1 MTISQADIDALL
13 ASASDL
19 DNEEAKPAAPASR
32 PTPGRV
38 ESPVRAPGRG
48 GGAATAPISVPG
60 ELRRILRMRVPVLVN
75 LAERDVSLHSVLRW
89 TPGSIIEF
97 DKPADSDLR
106 LVIANK
112 PIGSGHAVKVGE
124 NFGLRVTMIGDVTDR
139 ILAMGGA

>member
-13 ASASDL
+13 ASASEL
-19 DNEEAKPAAPASR
+19 GNEEVKPAAPASR
-32 PTPGRV
+32 PTPARA
-38 ESPVRAPGRG
+38 ENPVRASGRS
-48 GGAATAPISVPG
+48 GGAAAVSLSVPG

-124 NFGLRVTMIGDVTDR
+124 NFGLRVTVIDDVTDR

>member
-13 ASASDL
+13 ASASEL
-19 DNEEAKPAAPASR
+19 ENGTGEPAAPPS
-32 PTPGRV
+32 PGTPARTQPPARV
-38 ESPVRAPGRG
+38 PAQAVGVAGPLL
-48 GGAATAPISVPG
+48 SVPA

-75 LAERDVSLHSVLRW
+75 LAERDVSLHSVLHW

-97 DKPADSDLR
+97 DKPADSELR

-124 NFGLRVTMIGDVTDR
+124 NFGLRVTLIGDVTDR

>member
-13 ASASDL
+13 ASASDMGS
-19 DNEEAKPAAPASR
+19 EEVSSAAPGSR
-32 PTPGRV
+32 PTPARA
-38 ESPVRAPGRG
+38 ENSVRAPGRS
-48 GGAATAPISVPG
+48 GGAAAVSLSVPG

-97 DKPADSDLR
+97 DKPADSDLQ

-124 NFGLRVTMIGDVTDR
+124 NFGLRVTVIDDVTDR
-139 ILAMGGA
+139 ILAMGEA